1 MATLNTRLKLK
12 YDSYTN
18 WSAEANQFIL
28 LQGEVAFCYIPD
40 AIDAV
45 HNPPTLMYKV
55 GDGAKTF
62 NQLSWGSALASDVY
76 QWAKQQYAPVASLAG
91 TNGVVVSKTD
101 ANAHTVKANLK
112 DYTKSTNAATRAA
125 ANAGKT
131 YAVELD
137 KDGHLAVVVPW
148 DAGTNTAHTH
158 TNGVG
163 LIRTGNGGTS
173 GVVDYKV
180 ALKDDDRDTNA
191 AVTRPAAN
199 ASRTYP
205 VIADKDGNLATIV
218 PWTDNNTTSFTIS
231 AAATDDDVVVLTGT
245 PGTNGVSYDA
255 KHAKKGP
262 AAGYTSGN
270 TTVAIKEKGKDF
282 TLKLPQVTVDAYGHV
297 TAAADENVVINIP
310 KATKTEVG
318 LGNVENK
325 ALDTSVS
332 DSANYVT
339 AGAVKTYVDG
349 AIKAVHQFQYEIK
362 ASYDDLG
369 TASAGTMNKIF
380 LVPHSHN
387 SNDSYD
393 EYITIDKG
401 ASATPRY
408 IWEKIGNTDIDLSNY
423 VKALTGTTDAGVV
436 TNITKSGSTLTVTS
450 ESLATDAPSASGNDI
465 SFIDSVSQAKNGK
478 ITATKKTVRTATNDV
493 VGVVKGGKTSGK
505 TYGVAVAADGSM
517 TVAVPWTDNDHN
529 DNQKVTAANASGTDV
544 TFGANDTVAIR
555 AGTNVQVVADQAAKK
570 ITISATDTKPNN
582 GKLKDGTGIEI
593 FSANA
598 SADVSILV
606 IDCGSAT
613 AVKYNVE

>member
-91 TNGVVVSKTD
+91 ASGVVVTKTA
-101 ANAHTVKANLK
+101 ANAHTVKADLK
-112 DYTKSTNAATRAA
+112 DYTKSANAATKAA
-125 ANAGKT
+125 ANASKT

-148 DAGTNTAHTH
+148 TDNNTNTAHTH

-163 LIRTGNGGTS
+163 LIRTGDGGTS
-173 GVVDYKV
+173 GVVNYKA
-180 ALKDDDRDTNA
+180 ALKDETLDTNA
-191 AVTRPAAN
+191 AVARPAAN

-231 AAATDDDVVVLTGT
+231 ATATDDDVVVLTGT
-245 PGTNGVSYDA
+245 SGTNGVSYDA

-282 TLKLPQVTVDAYGHV
+282 TLKLPQITVDTYGHV

-318 LGNVENK
+318 LG
-325 ALDTSVS
+325 SVINAGQDATPTEGS
-332 DSANYVT
+332 TNYVT
-339 AGAVKTYVDG
+339 SGGVKLYVDG
-349 AIKAVHQFQYEIK
+349 VISNIKQFQYEIK
-362 ASYDDLG
+362 ASYADLG
-369 TASAGTMNKIF
+369 TASASTMGKIF

-387 SNDSYD
+387 PSDGQPDNYD

-401 ASATPRY
+401 ASASPRY
-408 IWEKIGNTDIDLSNY
+408 AWERIGNTDIKLTDY
-423 VKALTGTTDAGVV
+423 VKNTTTIAGVDLK
-436 TNITKSGSTLTVTS
+436 NDITKTELLTALNVADGATANAGTVTS
-450 ESLATDAPSASGNDI
+450 VAAGDGLSGGSITSAGTISHATPTGAGVKESGFYKIATDKFGH
-465 SFIDSVSQAKNGK
+465 VTG
-478 ITATKKTVRTATNDV
+478 TAA
-493 VGVVKGGKTSGK
+493 VVKTDITGLGIPG
-505 TYGVAVAADGSM
+505 ADTNQ
-517 TVAVPWTDNDHN
+517 TV
-529 DNQKVTAANASGTDV
+529 KVGAT
-544 TFGANDTVAIR
+544 TFGANDQVDFA
-555 AGTNVQVVADQAAKK
+555 AGTNVQIAADTVTKK

-582 GKLKDGTGIEI
+582 GKLKDGTGAEI

-613 AVKYNVE
+613 EVKYTV

>member
-55 GDGAKTF
+55 GDGTKTF

-91 TNGVVVSKTD
+91 TSGVVVTKTA
-101 ANAHTVKANLK
+101 ANAHTVKADLK
-112 DYTKSTNAATRAA
+112 DYTKSANAATKAT
-125 ANAGKT
+125 ANVNRT

-137 KDGHLAVVVPW
+137 SAGHLAVVVPW
-148 DAGTNTAHTH
+148 TDNNTNTAHTH

-163 LIRTGNGGTS
+163 LIRTGDGGTS
-173 GVVDYKV
+173 GAVNYKA
-180 ALKDDDRDTNA
+180 ALKDETLDTNA
-191 AVTRPAAN
+191 AVARPAAN

-231 AAATDDDVVVLTGT
+231 ATATDDDVVVLTGK

-262 AAGYTSGN
+262 AAEYVSGN
-270 TTVAIKEKGKDF
+270 ATVAIKEKGKDF
-282 TLKLPQVTVDAYGHV
+282 TLKLPQITVDTYGHV

-318 LGNVENK
+318 LG
-325 ALDTSVS
+325 SVVDAGQDATPTA
-332 DSANYVT
+332 DSTNYVT
-339 AGAVKTYVDG
+339 SGGVKSYVDG
-349 AIKAVHQFQYEIK
+349 VISNIKQFQYEIK
-362 ASYDDLG
+362 ASYADLG
-369 TASAGTMNKIF
+369 TASAGTMGKIF

-387 SNDSYD
+387 PSDNQPDSYD

-401 ASATPRY
+401 ASANPRY
-408 IWEKIGNTDIDLSNY
+408 AWERIGNTDIDLTDY
-423 VKALTGTTDAGVV
+423 VKNTTTIAGVDLKN
-436 TNITKSGSTLTVTS
+436 NITKAELLTALNVADGATANAGTVTS
-450 ESLATDAPSASGNDI
+450 VTAGDGLSGGSITSAGTISHATPSGAAVKASGFYKIATDKFGHVTGIANVTKTDI
-465 SFIDSVSQAKNGK
+465 TGLDIPGADTNQTVKVG
-478 ITATKKTVRTATNDV
+478 AT
-493 VGVVKGGKTSGK
+493 
-505 TYGVAVAADGSM
+505 
-517 TVAVPWTDNDHN
+517 
-529 DNQKVTAANASGTDV
+529 
-544 TFGANDTVAIR
+544 TFGANDQVDFA
-555 AGTNVQVVADQAAKK
+555 AGTNVQIAADKATKK

-582 GKLKDGTGIEI
+582 GKLKDGTGAEI

-613 AVKYNVE
+613 EVKYTV

>member
-12 YDSYTN
+12 YDSYSN

-55 GDGAKTF
+55 GDGTKTF

-91 TNGVVVSKTD
+91 ASGVVVTKTT
-101 ANAHTVKANLK
+101 ANAHTVKADLK
-112 DYTKSTNAATRAA
+112 DYTKSANAATKAT
-125 ANAGKT
+125 ANANRT

-137 KDGHLAVVVPW
+137 SAGHLAVVVPW
-148 DAGTNTAHTH
+148 TDNNTNTAHTH

-163 LIRTGNGGTS
+163 LIRTGDGGTS
-173 GVVDYKV
+173 GAVNYKA
-180 ALKDDDRDTNA
+180 ALKDETLDTNA
-191 AVTRPAAN
+191 AVARPAAN
-199 ASRTYP
+199 ANRTYP

-231 AAATDDDVVVLTGT
+231 ATATDDDVVVLTGT
-245 PGTNGVSYDA
+245 SGTNGVSYDA

-270 TTVAIKEKGKDF
+270 TTVSIKEKGKDF
-282 TLKLPQVTVDAYGHV
+282 TLKLPQITVDTYGHV

-318 LGNVENK
+318 LEKVAN
-325 ALDTSVS
+325 ASQ
-332 DSANYVT
+332 DSTPTAGSTNYVT
-339 AGAVKTYVDG
+339 SGGVKSYVDG
-349 AIKAVHQFQYEIK
+349 VISNIKQFQYEIK
-362 ASYDDLG
+362 ASYADLG
-369 TASAGTMNKIF
+369 TASAGTMGKIF

-387 SNDSYD
+387 PSDSQPDSYD

-401 ASATPRY
+401 ASANPRY
-408 IWEKIGNTDIDLSNY
+408 TWERIGNTDIKLTDY
-423 VKALTGTTDAGVV
+423 VKNTTTIAGVDLKN
-436 TNITKSGSTLTVTS
+436 NITKADLLTALNVADGATANTGTVTS
-450 ESLATDAPSASGNDI
+450 VAAGDGLSGGTITGTGTISHTVPTGAAVKASGFYKIATDKFGHVTGIADVTKTDI
-465 SFIDSVSQAKNGK
+465 TGLDIPGADTNQTVKVG
-478 ITATKKTVRTATNDV
+478 AT
-493 VGVVKGGKTSGK
+493 
-505 TYGVAVAADGSM
+505 
-517 TVAVPWTDNDHN
+517 
-529 DNQKVTAANASGTDV
+529 
-544 TFGANDTVAIR
+544 TFGANDQVDFA
-555 AGTNVQVVADQAAKK
+555 AGTNVQIAADTTTKK

-582 GKLKDGTGIEI
+582 GKLKDGTGAEI

-613 AVKYNVE
+613 EVKYTV

>member
-62 NQLSWGSALASDVY
+62 NQLNWGSALASDVY
-76 QWAKQQYAPVASLAG
+76 QWAKQQYAPVASLDG
-91 TNGVVVSKTD
+91 TNGVVVTKTD

-112 DYTKSTNAATRAA
+112 DYTKSANAATKAA
-125 ANAGKT
+125 ANASKT

-148 DAGTNTAHTH
+148 DTGTNTAHTH

-163 LIRTGNGGTS
+163 LIRTGDGGTS
-173 GVVDYKV
+173 GVVDYKA
-180 ALKDDDRDTNA
+180 ALKDEALDTNA
-191 AVTRPAAN
+191 AVARPAAN

-231 AAATDDDVVVLTGT
+231 AAATDDNVVILTGT

-262 AAGYTSGN
+262 AAEYTSGN

-282 TLKLPQVTVDAYGHV
+282 TLKLPQITVDTYGHV
-297 TAAADENVVINIP
+297 TAATDEDVVINIP

-318 LGNVENK
+318 LGDVVN
-325 ALDTSVS
+325 AGQDATPTD
-332 DSANYVT
+332 DSTNYVT
-339 AGAVKTYVDG
+339 SGGVKSYVDG
-349 AIKAVHQFQYEIK
+349 AIKNIKQFQYEIK
-362 ASYDDLG
+362 ASYADLG
-369 TASAGTMNKIF
+369 TASADTMGKIF

-387 SNDSYD
+387 PNDGKPDSYD

-401 ASATPRY
+401 DSVTPRY
-408 IWEKIGNTDIDLSNY
+408 TWERIGNTDIDLSDY
-423 VKALTGTTDAGVV
+423 VKNTTTIAGVDLKD
-436 TNITKSGSTLTVTS
+436 NITKTELLTALNVADGATANAGTVTS
-450 ESLATDAPSASGNDI
+450 VAAGDGLSGGTITETGTISHTVPAGAAAKASGFYKIATDKFGHVTGIADVAKTDI
-465 SFIDSVSQAKNGK
+465 TGLGIPGADTNQTVKVGTTTFDPNAEVELVAGSNVT
-478 ITATKKTVRTATNDV
+478 ITPKT
-493 VGVVKGGKTSGK
+493 
-505 TYGVAVAADGSM
+505 ADN
-517 TVAVPWTDNDHN
+517 T
-529 DNQKVTAANASGTDV
+529 
-544 TFGANDTVAIR
+544 
-555 AGTNVQVVADQAAKK
+555 

-582 GKLKDGTGIEI
+582 GILKDGTGAEI

-598 SADVSILV
+598 STDVQILV

-613 AVKYNVE
+613 EVKYTV